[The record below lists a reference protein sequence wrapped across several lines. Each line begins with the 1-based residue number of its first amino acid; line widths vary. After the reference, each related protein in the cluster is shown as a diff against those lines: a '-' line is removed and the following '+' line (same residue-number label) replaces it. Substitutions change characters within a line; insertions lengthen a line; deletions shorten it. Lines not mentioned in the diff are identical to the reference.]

1 MAVLTFILLI
11 ISVCT
16 IVMSFCMTYTVSS
29 ARNSKGDFYKY
40 DRLLKYV
47 EPLSYAAVLISIV
60 FGVFGFFTK
69 TLSAVGGLK
78 VFIIVFVL
86 AFIADM
92 YHGQTYKEKKTKFKS
107 EEAKEKFYG
116 QAREVVMNTKRN
128 SMGYFVNDSVC
139 PICGKDLA
147 GIEPY
152 RYCCPYCNLTAE
164 LTDDDFTPFE

>member
-60 FGVFGFFTK
+60 FGVLVSLRK
-69 TLSAVGGLK
+69 HYLQSADLKYLSLCL
-78 VFIIVFVL
+78 F
-86 AFIADM
+86 
-92 YHGQTYKEKKTKFKS
+92 
-107 EEAKEKFYG
+107 
-116 QAREVVMNTKRN
+116 
-128 SMGYFVNDSVC
+128 
-139 PICGKDLA
+139 
-147 GIEPY
+147 
-152 RYCCPYCNLTAE
+152 
-164 LTDDDFTPFE
+164 

>member
-1 MAVLTFILLI
+1 MTEREGIVMAVLTFLLLI

-69 TLSAVGGLK
+69 TLSAVGGL
-78 VFIIVFVL
+78 
-86 AFIADM
+86 
-92 YHGQTYKEKKTKFKS
+92 
-107 EEAKEKFYG
+107 
-116 QAREVVMNTKRN
+116 
-128 SMGYFVNDSVC
+128 
-139 PICGKDLA
+139 
-147 GIEPY
+147 
-152 RYCCPYCNLTAE
+152 
-164 LTDDDFTPFE
+164 